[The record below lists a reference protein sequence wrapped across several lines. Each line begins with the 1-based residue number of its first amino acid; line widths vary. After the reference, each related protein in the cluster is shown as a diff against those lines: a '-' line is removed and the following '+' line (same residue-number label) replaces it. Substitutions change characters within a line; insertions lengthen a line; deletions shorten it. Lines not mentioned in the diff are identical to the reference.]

1 MNIEQTLKNLT
12 NDEKI
17 RLLTGDGAWHTYDC
31 NGKIPK
37 ICMTDGPHGLRKVAV
52 EKHGDIENSIPAT
65 CFPTACAAASSWN
78 PEVTAAMATAI
89 AKEAKKENVAIVLG
103 PGTNIKRS
111 PLCGRNFE
119 YYSEDPLLAG
129 KLASSFINSMQKE
142 GVGTSLKHFAANSQ
156 ETRRMTS
163 NSEVDERARR
173 EIYLAAFETAVK
185 EANPTTLMCSYN
197 RINGEFAS
205 NNKHLLTEILR
216 DDWGYNGAV
225 VSDWG
230 ATNDVVKCFKSG
242 LNLEMPD
249 GSGFHTKELKKAYE
263 RGEITDAE
271 LDKWA
276 GAVLKNFSELAE
288 RSDAA
293 THTEVDFKA
302 HNDLARRLEDECAV
316 LLKNDGALPV
326 SKDRDIIIIGE
337 LADNMRFQGGGSS
350 HINATFKKN
359 AIESL
364 QDTGYTV
371 IYTKGYSNDTD
382 VTDTA
387 LAKEAIDTVLKNYQR
402 NRTTILF
409 FLGLTESYEGEGYD
423 RTDINIPGN
432 QTELLEAISGIADQK
447 DIAVVSFGGAP
458 MDFSWEDKVSAILHM
473 YLGGQAVGE
482 SVADLVSG
490 AVNPSGKLAETMPLD
505 IMHTPAHRY
514 FAAPHDDVEYRESIF
529 VGYRYYETYNVP
541 VRYPFGY
548 GLSYTTFAYTGIKAP
563 EVFEGNDI
571 EVQVTVK
578 NTGTVAGAET
588 IQLYI
593 LPEKENFLRSAI
605 ELKGFKKVFLNS
617 GEEKTVTIPL
627 NARAFSVFD
636 VDKNSFATI
645 AGVYTIAAAAS
656 VRDIRLKTQIVVQG
670 DKYFRGERELFPAY
684 FKPQPEGMDISR
696 EQFEALYGRPLT
708 NFRNRRR
715 GDFDLTCALGDVTRK
730 SLFGRIFRLILNIAI
745 GFMFPGKKKTDPSFK
760 MLKMGLEEGNLEGLI
775 ANSGGMIPKKLCDVL
790 VLNANR
796 HYLKAFARFFAKKEA

>member
-1 MNIEQTLKNLT
+1 MNIEQTLKTLT
-12 NDEKI
+12 TDEKI
-17 RLLTGDGAWHTYDC
+17 RLLTGDGAWHTYDAG
-31 NGKIPK
+31 GKIPK
-37 ICMTDGPHGLRKVAV
+37 ICMTDGPHGLRMVAV

-89 AKEAKKENVAIVLG
+89 AREAKKEKVSIVLG

-119 YYSEDPLLAG
+119 YYSEDPFLAG
-129 KLASSFINSMQKE
+129 KLAGSFINSMQKE

-156 ETRRMTS
+156 ETRRMSS
-163 NSEVDERARR
+163 NSEVDERALS
-173 EIYLAAFETAVK
+173 EIYLAAFEAAVK
-185 EANPTTLMCSYN
+185 EAKPATLMCSYN

-216 DDWGYNGAV
+216 DDWGYEGAV

-230 ATNDVVKCFKSG
+230 ATNNVVKCFKSG

-263 RGEITDAE
+263 KGEITDAD

-276 GAVLKNFSELAE
+276 GAVLKNFVSLHEKLE
-288 RSDAA
+288 DNV
-293 THTEVDFKA
+293 EVDFKA
-302 HNDLARRLEDECAV
+302 HNDLARKLEDECAV
-316 LLKNDGALPV
+316 LLKNEGALPI
-326 SKDRDIIIIGE
+326 SKDREIIIVGE

-364 QDTGYTV
+364 QDAGYTV

-382 VTDTA
+382 ITDDNI
-387 LAKEAIDTVLKNYQR
+387 AKAAMETILKNYTP

-432 QTELLEAISGIADQK
+432 QLELLNFVAANVNKK

-458 MDFSWEDKVSAILHM
+458 MDFSWEYEVSSILHM

-505 IMHTPAHRY
+505 IKHTPAHRY
-514 FAAPHDDVEYRESIF
+514 FAQPHDDVEYRESIF

-548 GLSYTTFAYTGIKAP
+548 GLSYTTFEYKDLKVP
-563 EVFEGNDI
+563 ETFEGTDI

-578 NTGTVAGAET
+578 NTGTLPGSET
-588 IQLYI
+588 VQLYV

-605 ELKGFKKVFLNS
+605 ELKGFTKVFLNP

-627 NARAFSVFD
+627 NARSFSVYD
-636 VDKNSFATI
+636 VDKNAFTVI
-645 AGVYTIAAAAS
+645 GGVYTIAAAAS
-656 VRDIRLKTQIVVQG
+656 VRDLRLKTQIVVQG
-670 DKYFRGERELFPAY
+670 DKYFRDERELFPDY
-684 FKPQPEGMDISR
+684 FKPQPEGMEISR

-708 NFRNRRR
+708 NFEARKR
-715 GDFDLTCALGDVTRK
+715 GEFDLNCTLGDVTRS
-730 SLFGRIFRLILNIAI
+730 SLFGRMFRGVLAIAI
-745 GFMFPGKKKTDPSFK
+745 HFMFPGKKKTDPAYK
-760 MLKMGLEEGNLEGLI
+760 MMKMGLEEGNLEGLI
-775 ANSGGMIPKKLCDVL
+775 ANSGGMISKKLCDML
-790 VLNANR
+790 VLNANK
-796 HYLKAFARFFAKKEA
+796 HYLKAFARMFTKKEA